1 MAEAF
6 VREENRALPA
16 RLSRRSALAQAPLA
30 GILLAA
36 ACRGPAREAARP
48 AAEGLGGHVSMYFW
62 DPDPL
67 GSLRVRAMEPFTRK
81 FPRASLEVLNV
92 PNATGY
98 FGVYLDKITSL
109 LAAGSGPDVFIIPD
123 FDLLSYW
130 DRDLL
135 VDIEPFVRRDKYDL
149 SDFPQGA
156 IASYRRQG
164 KGLYGLPDNITTY
177 ALFYNLDLLERFGV
191 QPPPSDAG
199 ARTWT
204 WEAMRE
210 SGVRLTR
217 RELEPPIIGLQP
229 GYGINEVTSYVRSAG
244 GDFLSKDG
252 SEVTLHE
259 APALEAFQYLAD
271 LRNTYRV
278 VPLPEDLRGVGVV
291 ELFVQGRLA
300 IWETGA
306 WQIARFRQQAQ
317 FRWDVGFRPYGKAG
331 RTDHLFAYPLVIWS
345 GTRVQDLAWEAL
357 KFFEDEALPVIVQ
370 EGGLQGTKMNAH
382 QRKYFVDPSKPPRN
396 AEVFVT
402 SVERFGRTPPMIRN
416 FPEVQRAWQQE
427 ITPIWS
433 GQRSAREGVLAFK
446 QRVDPLLKPPSPGK

>member
-1 MAEAF
+1 MAPGC
-6 VREENRALPA
+6 VHEEIQQPA
-16 RLSRRSALAQAPLA
+16 RKRSRRRVLA
-30 GILLAA
+30 GVVRSGVLLAA
-36 ACRGPAREAARP
+36 SCRRPAREELRP
-48 AAEGLGGHVSMYFW
+48 TAESLSGHVSMYFW
-62 DPDPL
+62 DTDPL
-67 GSLRVRAMEPFTRK
+67 ASLRVRAMEPFTRK
-81 FPRASLEVLNV
+81 FPRASLEVVNV
-92 PNATGY
+92 PNAAGY
-98 FGVYLDKITSL
+98 FGVYLDKITSM

-135 VDIEPFVRRDKYDL
+135 LDIEPFVRRDKYDL
-149 SDFPQGA
+149 SDFPPGA

-164 KGLYGLPDNITTY
+164 TGLYGLPDNITTY

-191 QPPPSDAG
+191 PPLPSDA
-199 ARTWT
+199 ADRTWT
-204 WEAMRE
+204 WEAMRDR
-210 SGVRLTR
+210 GLRLTR
-217 RELEPPIIGLQP
+217 RELEPSVIGLQP
-229 GYGINEVTSYVRSAG
+229 GYGINEVTAYVRSAG

-252 SEVTLHE
+252 SEVVLHE

-271 LRNTYRV
+271 LRNTHRV
-278 VPLPEDLRGVGVV
+278 VPLPEDLRGIGVA
-291 ELFVQGRLA
+291 ELFLQGRLA

-317 FRWDVGFRPYGKAG
+317 FRWDVGFRPYGRAG

-345 GTRVQDLAWEAL
+345 GTRVRDLAWEAL

-416 FPEVQRAWQQE
+416 FPEVQRAWQEE
-427 ITPIWS
+427 IAPIWS

-446 QRVDPLLKPPSPGK
+446 RRVDPLLKPSSPGR